1 MIWRSTSHIIVL
13 SWTGGAD
20 RLSPTP
26 IRKTIMT
33 VSMYKISVPIFVQFL
48 TALSAVLDKAAAHA
62 EAHHIDPQVLVN
74 MRLYP
79 DMYTLARQ
87 VQQATSHAARVCAA
101 LAGVP
106 VPDLSN
112 TETTFRE
119 FKQRISKVIAL
130 LNSIK
135 PEQIDGT
142 DDKVVKVGEREMP
155 GQPMLLTR
163 SLPQFYF
170 HCTTAYDILR
180 HAGVPLGKS
189 DFMGKPVGS

>member
-1 MIWRSTSHIIVL
+1 
-13 SWTGGAD
+13 
-20 RLSPTP
+20 
-26 IRKTIMT
+26 MT

-62 EAHHIDPQVLVN
+62 QANGIEPQVLVN

-87 VQQATSHAARVCAA
+87 VQQATSHATRVCAA
-101 LAGVP
+101 LAGVA

-112 TETTFRE
+112 TETTIPE
-119 FKQRISKVIAL
+119 LKQRIGKVISL
-130 LNSIK
+130 LNSLK

-142 DDKVVKVGEREMP
+142 EDKVVKVGERELP
-155 GQPMLLTR
+155 GQAMLLIR

-180 HAGVPLGKS
+180 HSGVPLGKA
-189 DFMGKPVGS
+189 DFMGKPVSV

>member
-1 MIWRSTSHIIVL
+1 
-13 SWTGGAD
+13 
-20 RLSPTP
+20 
-26 IRKTIMT
+26 MT
-33 VSMYKISVPIFVQFL
+33 VSMYQISVPIFVQFL
-48 TALSAVLDKAAAHA
+48 TALSDVLDKAATHA
-62 EAHHIDPQVLVN
+62 QTHHIDPQVLVN

-106 VPDLSN
+106 VVDLAN
-112 TETTFRE
+112 TETTFSE
-119 FKQRISKVIAL
+119 LKGRIARVIAQ

-142 DDKVVKVGEREMP
+142 EAKVVKVGEREMP
-155 GQPMLLTR
+155 GQAMLLTR

-170 HCTTAYDILR
+170 HCVTAYDILR
-180 HAGVPLGKS
+180 HSGVLLGKS
-189 DFMGKPVGS
+189 DFMGKPMSN